1 MDHAI
6 YTAMGAAS
14 QTMEQQSVTASN
26 LANASTPGFRA
37 QLNALRAVP
46 VNGWSLPTRTLVAA
60 STPGADMTPG
70 AMDNTGRTLD
80 VGVQQD
86 GWLAV
91 RAPDGAE
98 AYTRNGNM
106 QIGPTGILT
115 IQGNPVMGDGGPIAI
130 PQGAE
135 LTIAADGTITS
146 RNAGDAP
153 NATVQI
159 GRLKL
164 VRATGREMQRGDDGM
179 FRPTAQ
185 AQATRGAA
193 LGADANMTVMPGV
206 LEGSNV
212 KPVETMV
219 EMIANA
225 RRFEMQMK
233 VISSVD
239 ENEQRANQL
248 LNMSS

>member
-14 QTMEQQSVTASN
+14 QTLNQQAVTASN

-46 VNGWSLPTRTLVAA
+46 VNGWSLPTRTLVTA
-60 STPGADMTPG
+60 STPGADMSQG
-70 AMDNTGRTLD
+70 AMDYTERPLD
-80 VGVQQD
+80 VAVQQD

-91 RAPDGAE
+91 RTADGSE

-106 QIGPTGILT
+106 QISPNGTLT

-135 LTIAADGTITS
+135 MTIAADGSITAL
-146 RNAGDAP
+146 NAGDAP
-153 NATVQI
+153 NATVQL

-164 VRATGREMQRGDDGM
+164 VKASGQEMQRGDDGM
-179 FRPTAQ
+179 FRPTPAT
-185 AQATRGAA
+185 QATRGAA
-193 LGADANMTVMPGV
+193 LQADATMQVMPGV

-219 EMIANA
+219 DMIANA

-233 VISSVD
+233 VIANVD
-239 ENEQRANQL
+239 ENEQKANQL

>member
-6 YTAMGAAS
+6 YTAMGAAA
-14 QTMEQQSVTASN
+14 QTLNQQAVTASN
-26 LANASTPGFRA
+26 MANASTPGFRA

-46 VNGWSLPTRTLVAA
+46 VEGQTLPTRVLVTA
-60 STPGADMTPG
+60 STPGADMSQGSLDYTERP
-70 AMDNTGRTLD
+70 LD
-80 VGVQQD
+80 VALRED

-91 RAPDGAE
+91 QTADGSE

-106 QIGPTGILT
+106 QVNPEGQLT
-115 IQGNPVMGDGGPIAI
+115 VQGNLVMGTDGPIAI

-135 LTIAADGTITS
+135 VTIASDGSITVL
-146 RNAGDAP
+146 NAGDAP
-153 NATVQI
+153 NATVQL
-159 GRLKL
+159 GQLKL
-164 VRATGREMQRGDDGM
+164 VKAIGSEVTRGDDGL
-179 FRPTAQ
+179 FRPTQATQ
-185 AQATRGAA
+185 AQRGAG
-193 LGADANMTVMPGV
+193 LQADPTIQVMPGV

-219 EMIANA
+219 DMIANA

-248 LNMSS
+248 LSAS

>member
-14 QTMEQQSVTASN
+14 QTLNQQAVTASN

-37 QLNALRAVP
+37 QLTALRSVP
-46 VNGWSLPTRTLVAA
+46 VEGLSLPTRTLVTA
-60 STPGADMTPG
+60 STPGVDMSQGQLDYTQRP
-70 AMDNTGRTLD
+70 LD
-80 VGVQQD
+80 VALQQD

-91 RAPDGAE
+91 QSADGTE

-106 QIGPTGILT
+106 QVSPAGQLT
-115 IQGNPVMGDGGPIAI
+115 IGGQPVMGEGGPIAV
-130 PQGAE
+130 PQGAQ
-135 LTIAADGTITS
+135 LTIAADGTIS
-146 RNAGDAP
+146 ALNAGDQPNTVAP
-153 NATVQI
+153 I

-164 VRATGREMQRGDDGM
+164 VKATGQEVVRGDDGF
-179 FRPTAQ
+179 FRPSQMAM
-185 AQATRGAA
+185 ATRGAT
-193 LGADANMTVMPGV
+193 LQADASISLMPGV

-212 KPVETMV
+212 KPVEAMTD
-219 EMIANA
+219 MIANA

-233 VISSVD
+233 IISSVD

-248 LNMSS
+248 LSMT

>member
-46 VNGWSLPTRTLVAA
+46 VSGWSLPTRTLVAA
-60 STPGADMTPG
+60 STPGADMTQGSLDYTERP
-70 AMDNTGRTLD
+70 LD
-80 VGVQQD
+80 VAVQQD

-91 RAPDGAE
+91 RTADGSE

-106 QIGPTGILT
+106 QISPTGQLT
-115 IQGNPVMGDGGPIAI
+115 IQGNPVMGDGGPIAV
-130 PQGAE
+130 PQGAQ
-135 LTIAADGTITS
+135 LTIAADGSITAL
-146 RNAGDAP
+146 NAGDAP
-153 NATVQI
+153 NATVQL

-164 VRATGREMQRGDDGM
+164 VRATGQELTRGDDGM
-179 FRPTAQ
+179 FRTSAATQ
-185 AQATRGAA
+185 AQRGAA
-193 LGADANMTVMPGV
+193 LANDATVQVMPGV

-219 EMIANA
+219 DMIANA

-233 VISSVD
+233 VISNVD

>member
-14 QTMEQQSVTASN
+14 QTLNQQAVTASN

-37 QLNALRAVP
+37 QLTALRSVP
-46 VNGWSLPTRTLVAA
+46 IEGLSLPTRTLVTA
-60 STPGADMTPG
+60 STPGVDMSQGQLDYTQRP
-70 AMDNTGRTLD
+70 LD
-80 VGVQQD
+80 VALQQD

-91 RAPDGAE
+91 QSADGTE

-106 QIGPTGILT
+106 QVSPAGQLT
-115 IQGNPVMGDGGPIAI
+115 IGGQPVMGEGGPIAV
-130 PQGAE
+130 PQGAQ
-135 LTIAADGTITS
+135 LTIAADGTIS
-146 RNAGDAP
+146 ALNAGDQPNTVAP
-153 NATVQI
+153 I

-164 VRATGREMQRGDDGM
+164 VKAAGQEVVRGDDGF
-179 FRPTAQ
+179 FRPSAL
-185 AQATRGAA
+185 AQATRGAT
-193 LGADANMTVMPGV
+193 LQADASISLMPGV

-212 KPVETMV
+212 KPVEAMTD
-219 EMIANA
+219 MIENA

-233 VISSVD
+233 IISSVD

-248 LNMSS
+248 LAMS

>member
-14 QTMEQQSVTASN
+14 QTLDQQAVTASN

-46 VNGWSLPTRTLVAA
+46 VNGWSLPTRTLVTA
-60 STPGADMTPG
+60 STPGADMSQGT
-70 AMDNTGRTLD
+70 MDYTERPLD
-80 VGVQQD
+80 VAVQQD

-91 RAPDGAE
+91 RTADGSE

-106 QIGPTGILT
+106 QISPNGTLT
-115 IQGNPVMGDGGPIAI
+115 IQGNPVMGDGGPIVI
-130 PQGAE
+130 PQGSE
-135 LTIAADGTITS
+135 ITIAADGSITGL
-146 RNAGDAP
+146 NAGDAP
-153 NATVQI
+153 NATVQL
-159 GRLKL
+159 GKLKL
-164 VRATGREMQRGDDGM
+164 VRATGQEVQRSDDGM
-179 FRPTAQ
+179 FRPTA
-185 AQATRGAA
+185 ATQATRGAA
-193 LGADANMTVMPGV
+193 LQADPTMQVMPGV

-219 EMIANA
+219 DMIANA

-233 VISSVD
+233 VITNVD
-239 ENEQRANQL
+239 ENEQKANQL

>member
-14 QTMEQQSVTASN
+14 QTLDQQAVTASN

-46 VNGWSLPTRTLVAA
+46 VNGWSLPTRTLVTA
-60 STPGADMTPG
+60 STPGADMSQGT
-70 AMDNTGRTLD
+70 MDYTERPLD
-80 VGVQQD
+80 VAVQQD

-91 RAPDGAE
+91 RTADGSE

-106 QIGPTGILT
+106 QISPNGTLT
-115 IQGNPVMGDGGPIAI
+115 IQGNPVMGDGGPIVI
-130 PQGAE
+130 PQGSE
-135 LTIAADGTITS
+135 ITIAADGSITGL
-146 RNAGDAP
+146 NAGDAP
-153 NATVQI
+153 NATVQL
-159 GRLKL
+159 GKLKL
-164 VRATGREMQRGDDGM
+164 VRATGKEVQRSDDGM
-179 FRPTAQ
+179 FRPTA
-185 AQATRGAA
+185 ATQATRGAA
-193 LGADANMTVMPGV
+193 LQADPTMQVMPGV

-219 EMIANA
+219 DMIANA

-233 VISSVD
+233 VITNVD
-239 ENEQRANQL
+239 ENEQKANQL

>member
-14 QTMEQQSVTASN
+14 QTLDQQAVTASN

-60 STPGADMTPG
+60 STPGADMSQG
-70 AMDNTGRTLD
+70 AMDYTERPLD
-80 VGVQQD
+80 VAVQQD

-91 RAPDGAE
+91 RTADGSE

-106 QIGPTGILT
+106 QISPNGTLT
-115 IQGNPVMGDGGPIAI
+115 VQGNPVMGDGGPIVI
-130 PQGAE
+130 PQGTE
-135 LTIAADGTITS
+135 ITIAADGSITGL
-146 RNAGDAP
+146 NAGDSP
-153 NATVQI
+153 NATVQL
-159 GRLKL
+159 GKLKL
-164 VRATGREMQRGDDGM
+164 VRATGQELQRSDDGM
-179 FRPTAQ
+179 FRPTAATQ
-185 AQATRGAA
+185 VTRGAA
-193 LGADANMTVMPGV
+193 LQADATMQVMPGV

-219 EMIANA
+219 DMIANA

-233 VISSVD
+233 VITNVD
-239 ENEQRANQL
+239 ENEQKANQL
-248 LNMSS
+248 LNMS

>member
-14 QTMEQQSVTASN
+14 QTLDQQAVTASN

-46 VNGWSLPTRTLVAA
+46 VEGLSLPTRTLVTA
-60 STPGADMTPG
+60 STPGADTSQG
-70 AMDNTGRTLD
+70 TLD
-80 VGVQQD
+80 YTERPLDVAVREN

-91 RAPDGAE
+91 RAPDGTE

-106 QIGPTGILT
+106 ELDPAGQLT
-115 IQGNPVMGDGGPIAI
+115 IQGNLVMGDGGPIAV
-130 PQGAE
+130 PQGSE
-135 LTIAADGTITS
+135 VTIAADGSITAL
-146 RNAGDAP
+146 NPGDPP
-153 NATVQI
+153 NATVQL

-164 VRATGREMQRGDDGM
+164 VKATGSEVVRGDDGL
-179 FRPTAQ
+179 FRLNATAQ
-185 AQATRGAA
+185 AQRGAV
-193 LGADANMTVMPGV
+193 LQNDPTIQVMPGV

-219 EMIANA
+219 DMIANA

-248 LNMSS
+248 LSMS